1 MKGQHMKTLISTL
14 ALVATTTTAMAGSFS
29 YTDMEA
35 GDVLKSESGWSLSM
49 QDDGLFTVTSPISG
63 DCLNGGS
70 CHFKRFADLEASDVR
85 GIENFNMDN
94 VEYIDMMRMMSE
106 PTWAEQFEANDNS
119 LKVMNRGGSVRVIV
133 DLGDGMVEVRKN
145 TDRGGRIT
153 WNESKVH
160 TLEFAI
166 EELQN
171 RKYSVAK

>member
-49 QDDGLFTVTSPISG
+49 QDDGLFTVTSPIVG
-63 DCLNGGS
+63 N
-70 CHFKRFADLEASDVR
+70 HFKRFADLEAGDVR

-119 LKVMNRGGSVRVIV
+119 LKVMNRSGSTRVIV

-153 WNESKVH
+153 WNGSKVH

-166 EELQN
+166 EELQD